1 MISHEIKLSN
11 LSKLDY
17 DYIIKCIKDEFGE
30 ETDININ
37 FSIMIYFNNEKEGHN
52 KISSNI
58 KYNKNIKTIKT
69 IKDDNRKIVK
79 TVSRKYKDKILRE
92 DLKTFLRSHIVY
104 NKNSTINIKVLY
116 KSYIN
121 WCINNNKKYI
131 YMSNTSFKTN
141 KFDEVLKGID
151 NNIWRTNDLI
161 HNALYCTVIN
171 YI

>member
-17 DYIIKCIKDEFGE
+17 DYIIKCIKDEFGK

-161 HNALYCTVIN
+161 HNALYCTAIN